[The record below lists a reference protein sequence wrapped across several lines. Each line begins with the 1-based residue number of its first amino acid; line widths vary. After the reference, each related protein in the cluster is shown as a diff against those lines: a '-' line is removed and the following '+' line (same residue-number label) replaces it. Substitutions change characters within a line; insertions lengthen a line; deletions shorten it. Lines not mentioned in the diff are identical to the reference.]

1 MAVQLQHDIENIA
14 IEFRDEREKE
24 LLHEKSD
31 EWEEPKNNTQVE
43 WEEPISK
50 REREELYRCFNK
62 ALQKE
67 EEKLL
72 TAIDK
77 QIHDTLEKTGKLPTI
92 DEYKDLDK
100 LIAIREEHT
109 KYLIRMSIYPDRIS
123 KIYDTSAGEID
134 ILIKEFCRSHLYV
147 LMEAKIEKLTNS
159 IQNDLNN
166 NQKILVKKSDEL
178 NALCEVVKMWEKVEA
193 ELDFTE
199 RENYGSLSGYTL
211 HDCRKTI
218 YVGRRGN

>member
-1 MAVQLQHDIENIA
+1 MTSETFEQMLQNQRPNEDIVNW
-14 IEFRDEREKE
+14 RDLE
-24 LLHEKSD
+24 
-31 EWEEPKNNTQVE
+31 E

-50 REREELYRCFNK
+50 RERDELYRCFTT

-72 TAIDK
+72 TAIKK
-77 QIHDTLEKTGKLPTI
+77 QIYDTLKKTGKLPTI

-109 KYLIRMSIYPDRIS
+109 KYLIKMCTDPDRIS
-123 KIYDTSAGEID
+123 KIYDTPAGEIN
-134 ILIKEFCRSHLYV
+134 ILINEFCRPHLYD
-147 LMEAKIEKLTNS
+147 LMRVKTEKLTNS

-193 ELDFTE
+193 ELDFTK
-199 RENYGSLSGYTL
+199 RRNHSSLSQYAL
-211 HDCRKTI
+211 HYCGKTI
-218 YVGRRGN
+218 YIGRSGY